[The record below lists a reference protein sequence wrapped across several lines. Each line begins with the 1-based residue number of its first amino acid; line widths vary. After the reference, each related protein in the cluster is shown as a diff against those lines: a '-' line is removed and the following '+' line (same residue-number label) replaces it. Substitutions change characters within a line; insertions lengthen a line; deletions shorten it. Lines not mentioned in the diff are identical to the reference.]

1 MRNVEFED
9 KDGRVVTL
17 NYKNENDMPNGNH
30 VLAIPVYN
38 SQLLFTHHQQRGI
51 EFPGGK
57 VEISEQSKEAVIRE
71 LYEETGAIAKFIYY
85 FAQYRIKTE
94 HDEPFIKDVYFVEVS
109 HLEYVDTYYE
119 TLGPCLYHHI
129 NDIPLN
135 KRSFLINDK
144 AILHCLERVKTLGFY

>member
-1 MRNVEFED
+1 
-9 KDGRVVTL
+9 
-17 NYKNENDMPNGNH
+17 MPNGNH

-85 FAQYRIKTE
+85 FAQYRIK
-94 HDEPFIKDVYFVEVS
+94 
-109 HLEYVDTYYE
+109 
-119 TLGPCLYHHI
+119 
-129 NDIPLN
+129 
-135 KRSFLINDK
+135 RSMMSRLLRMFTSLK
-144 AILHCLERVKTLGFY
+144 

>member
-1 MRNVEFED
+1 
-9 KDGRVVTL
+9 
-17 NYKNENDMPNGNH
+17 MPNGNH

-57 VEISEQSKEAVIRE
+57 VEINEQSKEAVIRE

-94 HDEPFIKDVYFVEVS
+94 HVS
-109 HLEYVDTYYE
+109 RLLRTF
-119 TLGPCLYHHI
+119 TSL
-129 NDIPLN
+129 
-135 KRSFLINDK
+135 K
-144 AILHCLERVKTLGFY
+144 

>member
-9 KDGRVVTL
+9 RDGRIVTL

-38 SQLLFTHHQQRGI
+38 NQLLFTNHQHRGI

-85 FAQYRIKTE
+85 FAQYSIKT
-94 HDEPFIKDVYFVEVS
+94 VS
-109 HLEYVDTYYE
+109 YTHL
-119 TLGPCLYHHI
+119 
-129 NDIPLN
+129 
-135 KRSFLINDK
+135 
-144 AILHCLERVKTLGFY
+144 

>member
-1 MRNVEFED
+1 
-9 KDGRVVTL
+9 
-17 NYKNENDMPNGNH
+17 MPNGNH

-135 KRSFLINDK
+135 KSF
-144 AILHCLERVKTLGFY
+144 

>member
-57 VEISEQSKEAVIRE
+57 VIRRDGCNRKIY
-71 LYEETGAIAKFIYY
+71 LLFCTVSYKNGA
-85 FAQYRIKTE
+85 
-94 HDEPFIKDVYFVEVS
+94 
-109 HLEYVDTYYE
+109 
-119 TLGPCLYHHI
+119 
-129 NDIPLN
+129 
-135 KRSFLINDK
+135 
-144 AILHCLERVKTLGFY
+144 

>member
-17 NYKNENDMPNGNH
+17 NYKMKMICQM
-30 VLAIPVYN
+30 VITFLQFLYTIVSYY
-38 SQLLFTHHQQRGI
+38 LHHQQRGI

-85 FAQYRIKTE
+85 FAQYRIK
-94 HDEPFIKDVYFVEVS
+94 
-109 HLEYVDTYYE
+109 
-119 TLGPCLYHHI
+119 
-129 NDIPLN
+129 
-135 KRSFLINDK
+135 RSMMSRLLRMFTSLK
-144 AILHCLERVKTLGFY
+144 

>member
-1 MRNVEFED
+1 
-9 KDGRVVTL
+9 
-17 NYKNENDMPNGNH
+17 MPNGNH

-57 VEISEQSKEAVIRE
+57 VEINEQSKEAVIRE
-71 LYEETGAIAKFIYY
+71 LYERGCNRKIYLLFCTVSY
-85 FAQYRIKTE
+85 KTE
-94 HDEPFIKDVYFVEVS
+94 HGEPFIKDVYFVEVS

-135 KRSFLINDK
+135 KRSF
-144 AILHCLERVKTLGFY
+144 